1 MRDILFVACIIFT
14 SLISSASADPNS
26 QNGFN
31 LDGALVPVEKILSGG
46 PPKDGIPAIDKP
58 VFLKANKAKEVRDS
72 ARVLGITRNGVSKA
86 YPISIMNYHEI
97 VNDRFVDEAIAVT
110 YCPLCGSGVAFK
122 TEVTGY
128 QLQFGVSGLLYNS
141 DVLLYDRRTN
151 SLWSQL
157 LSKAI
162 TGPLKG
168 NELTRIPIEHTT
180 WADWRTQNPD
190 TLVLSQDTGYR
201 RDYKDNPYAG
211 YDEHEGVNFPVSF
224 RAQGY
229 HPKEQVLGI
238 QINNQAKAYPFVELA
253 KAAKQNVA
261 EIQDEVAG
269 QLITVRFD
277 TTHRAAKAY
286 DAEGKQIA
294 GTTLYWFAWF
304 TFNPKTAVFKAK

>member
-168 NELTRIPIEHTT
+168 NELTRIPIELTT
-180 WADWRTQNPD
+180 WADWRAQNPD

>member
-1 MRDILFVACIIFT
+1 MRNITFISSIIFT
-14 SLISSASADPNS
+14 LITGSLNAAAATM
-26 QNGFN
+26 NGFN
-31 LDGALVPVEKILSGG
+31 LVGALVPVTEILSGG

-58 VFLKANKAKEVRDS
+58 VFVKASVAKNMRDDE
-72 ARVLGITRNGVSKA
+72 RVLAITRNGISKA

-97 VNDRFVDEAIAVT
+97 VNDRFGDEAIAVT

-122 TEVTGY
+122 TELAGY

-211 YDEHEGVNFPVSF
+211 YDEHEGVYFPVSF

-261 EIQDEVAG
+261 EIKDEVAG
-269 QLITVRFD
+269 QVITVRFD
-277 TTHRAAKAY
+277 KTHRAVKAF

-304 TFNPKTAVFKAK
+304 TFNPKTTVFKAK